1 MANNSLGINIGD
13 QYYDELNDRYL
24 TVETIRDCG
33 YAICKV
39 EELELDQESGEWKMG
54 EYKRIY
60 TMNELEQIIR
70 R

>member
-1 MANNSLGINIGD
+1 MAKNSLGINVGD
-13 QYYDELNDRYL
+13 NYYDELNDRYI

-39 EELELDQESGEWKMG
+39 EELELDSESGECKMTG
-54 EYKRIY
+54 YKFIY
-60 TMNELEQIIR
+60 TMSELEQIIR